1 MEQFSPPFPLSAGS
15 FAWIVLAVA
24 FVGLLAWQLKTDREV
39 QRIRKRLNQQSQSI
53 GFMDDWADDVDAR
66 LSLLEDAQEVVND
79 NGKTSRSQPLSFLAR
94 KLREN
99 SEAEQKRLSKERA
112 YTIITGAKKYDP
124 S

>member
-39 QRIRKRLNQQSQSI
+39 QRIRQRLNQQSQSI

>member
-1 MEQFSPPFPLSAGS
+1 MEQFIPLFPLSAGS
-15 FAWIVLAVA
+15 FAWIALAVA

-39 QRIRKRLNQQSQSI
+39 QRIRKRLSQQSQSI

-66 LSLLEDAQEVVND
+66 LSLLEDAKGVVND
-79 NGKTSRSQPLSFLAR
+79 NEKTSRSQPLSFLAR

-99 SEAEQKRLSKERA
+99 SEAEQQRLSKERA
-112 YTIITGAKKYDP
+112 YTIITGPKKHDP